1 MNSVA
6 ELQSCSGWQEAGTKG
21 GGVNLTLAV
30 ALMALVAWIILGFV
44 VPVGAG
50 WVHLLLALG
59 MILLV
64 RRVVAGK
71 SAW

>member
-1 MNSVA
+1 M
-6 ELQSCSGWQEAGTKG
+6 
-21 GGVNLTLAV
+21 NLTLAV
-30 ALMALVAWIILGFV
+30 ALMALVAWVVLGFV

-64 RRVVAGK
+64 RRVVTGPK
-71 SAW
+71 AW

>member
-1 MNSVA
+1 
-6 ELQSCSGWQEAGTKG
+6 
-21 GGVNLTLAV
+21 
-30 ALMALVAWIILGFV
+30 MALVAWIILGFV

-64 RRVVAGK
+64 RRVVTGK
-71 SAW
+71 NAW